1 MHALSTDSSLV
12 NCTLLFS
19 LLRSQISDELKELI
33 LRMLDKN
40 PETRIT
46 VPEIKV
52 HPWLTKGGEE
62 PLPLEEE
69 HCTVVEVTEEEV
81 KNSVKTIPSLP
92 AVVRINHNSLFE

>member
-1 MHALSTDSSLV
+1 MRALSTDSSLV

-52 HPWLTKGGEE
+52 NWALILQSFVSTDFFCSFG
-62 PLPLEEE
+62 
-69 HCTVVEVTEEEV
+69 T
-81 KNSVKTIPSLP
+81 S
-92 AVVRINHNSLFE
+92 

>member
-1 MHALSTDSSLV
+1 MRALSTDSSLV

-52 HPWLTKGGEE
+52 
-62 PLPLEEE
+62 
-69 HCTVVEVTEEEV
+69 
-81 KNSVKTIPSLP
+81 N
-92 AVVRINHNSLFE
+92 